1 MLNLCSI
8 YHKNR
13 KKDLVLLQ
21 ALGPYTLQQLSLL
34 LRVLTKTLSTSRD
47 KAESAKQHVQK
58 IEKYSLPPQFRDA
71 SNGVS
76 PRTVFLERLEIEL
89 RERALRYS
97 RVSTSA
103 KVREVAAAMSDG
115 RLSGLTIGHV
125 RDWTSHVGENNTE
138 RTSRSS
144 AQVIFSS
151 IFLSMRREQAC
162 QSRSSTKWR
171 TMGESVR
178 LGSVR
183 WTRISSHEAKY
194 LCSFF
199 RSRCPSSLFMNCLC
213 LILCQFASSYTC
225 SRTKWLE
232 PPKFWFHSASTCQK
246 TKINRTLSAGE

>member
-1 MLNLCSI
+1 M
-8 YHKNR
+8 R
-13 KKDLVLLQ
+13 
-21 ALGPYTLQQLSLL
+21 QQCRMVGL
-34 LRVLTKTLSTSRD
+34 
-47 KAESAKQHVQK
+47 A
-58 IEKYSLPPQFRDA
+58 
-71 SNGVS
+71 GS
-76 PRTVFLERLEIEL
+76 P
-89 RERALRYS
+89 S
-97 RVSTSA
+97 GTSA
-103 KVREVAAAMSDG
+103 
-115 RLSGLTIGHV
+115 IGQS
-125 RDWTSHVGENNTE
+125 RRGKQYRANIALIRASHLLFNI
-138 RTSRSS
+138 S
-144 AQVIFSS
+144 
-151 IFLSMRREQAC
+151 SMRREQAC